1 MDERTARALVSK
13 EGRELLQTGL
23 VARTWGNFSARIP
36 GGQFVI
42 TPSGLDYAQMGPED
56 LVAVD
61 IESGEAF
68 GSRRPSSEKN
78 IHRFAYGLFP
88 EIEYIIHTHQTAA
101 TAIGLT
107 GMESMELT
115 ERERAELGGVARAEY
130 ALSGSMELA
139 QSIRAAMEA
148 DGAKVILM
156 PHHGAL
162 ILGRSREEAFRRAM
176 VLESVCSRSLKGQPA
191 ADDGQSPDGNLLRS
205 PAALA
210 WAALGEPLPPLL
222 DDFAQMFG
230 GALPVL
236 EAPDGDT
243 SAVVPGR
250 GIALGTGETPVK
262 ALLAEKNLI
271 AALHCRA
278 LDISGALSDENAR
291 MQHADYS
298 ERYSLRKE
306 G

>member
-1 MDERTARALVSK
+1 MDERTARALVSS
-13 EGRELLQTGL
+13 EGRNLLQTGL

-36 GGQFVI
+36 GGRFVI
-42 TPSGLDYAQMGPED
+42 TPSGLDYARMGPED
-56 LVAVD
+56 LAVVD
-61 IESGEAF
+61 IESGASF
-68 GSRRPSSEKN
+68 GARRPSSEKN

-88 EIEYIIHTHQTAA
+88 EIEYVIHTHQTAA
-101 TAIGLT
+101 TAVGLT
-107 GMESMELT
+107 GIESLELT
-115 ERERAELGGVARAEY
+115 GAEREALGGVARAEY

-148 DGAKVILM
+148 DGAKVICM

-176 VLESVCSRSLKGQPA
+176 LLETVCRRSLKWQPA
-191 ADDGQSPDGNLLRS
+191 AEEGSSLDGNFLRS

-210 WAALGEPLPPLL
+210 WAELGEPLPPLL

-236 EAPDGDT
+236 EAPEAGV
-243 SAVVPGR
+243 SAVVPGV
-250 GIALGTGETPVK
+250 GIVLGAGETPVK

-278 LDISGALSDENAR
+278 CGVSAALSEENAR
-291 MQHADYS
+291 MQHADYLES
-298 ERYSLRKE
+298 YSLRKE